1 MEDNEL
7 VEKVKLGDLKSF
19 SELINRH
26 QSKIFVFL
34 VVRLN
39 NRHEAEDLT
48 QDVFLTAHKKIKDF
62 DTNQNFLPWLR
73 GIALNLLR
81 NFWRKKKAIAAGG
94 QNELQVLVDQHINET
109 SQNDEE
115 PFLIELMMSC
125 LSETDSK
132 SKELIQM
139 RYKEEKPISELK
151 SLLNINHSTLT
162 MRLHRI
168 RDELKKC
175 INRKLAEAKS

>member
-1 MEDNEL
+1 MEDKEL
-7 VEKVKLGDLKSF
+7 IEKIKNGDLKSF
-19 SELINRH
+19 SELITRH
-26 QSKIFVFL
+26 QNKVFVFL
-34 VVRLN
+34 VVRVN

-48 QDVFLTAHKKIKDF
+48 QEAFLTAYKKIKDF
-62 DTNQNFLPWLR
+62 QTDQPVLPWLR

-81 NFWRKKKAIAAGG
+81 NYWRKKKAISAGG
-94 QNELQVLVDQHINET
+94 QEELQMLVDQQIH
-109 SQNDEE
+109 QNSNSDEE
-115 PFLIELMMSC
+115 PFLIELMLSC
-125 LSETDSK
+125 LSETDHD

-151 SLLNINHSTLT
+151 NIFNLNHSTLT

-175 INRKLAEAKS
+175 INRKLAENC

>member
-1 MEDNEL
+1 MEDKEL
-7 VEKVKLGDLKSF
+7 IKKVKKGDLKSF

-26 QSKIFVFL
+26 QAKVFVFL
-34 VVRLN
+34 VVRDN

-48 QDVFLTAHKKIKDF
+48 QDVFLTAYKKIKDF
-62 DTNQNFLPWLR
+62 KSDQAILPWLR

-81 NFWRKKKAIAAGG
+81 NYWRKKKAISAGG
-94 QNELQVLVDQHINET
+94 QNELQILIDQNIHEKSN
-109 SQNDEE
+109 SDEE
-115 PFLIELMMSC
+115 PYLIELMMSC
-125 LSETDSK
+125 LSETDNE
-132 SKELIQM
+132 SKELIQL

-151 SLLNINHSTLT
+151 TIFNLNHSTLT

-175 INRKLAEAKS
+175 INRKSAEAQT